1 MTTPHLGIHSRFEIL
16 NGSRTFEDYIEKAK
30 FLQIDTLGISDL
42 NTLGGVFS
50 FQLACQK
57 AGIKSILGE
66 TIRVKRNDDTF
77 LVKLYVKNKAGWQN
91 LLRISKAIRVD
102 NDGFVTEKELLE
114 RSNGLILVITPD
126 AIDYFNKVYY
136 YKYSN
141 TFKEVFFQLDVTEWV
156 SDERDKN
163 YLLNTQKYFKELYP
177 SCKPV
182 LIQDS
187 YYLDKEDSHIKAS
200 MNSIGSLSEEYR
212 SNDQHFKNS
221 KELFLSLSKL
231 FKEGDD
237 RLQAIYD
244 ESVSNVLE
252 IAKKCKFEIYSD
264 TLHIPQYEMTD
275 TESQKY
281 KDNETMFVDLIFEG
295 LAKIGKDSDQVY
307 LDRIQEEIATIKKGG
322 FVDYFLILV
331 DVYKFADDNNLTR
344 NVGRGSIGGS
354 LVAYC
359 LGLIKIDPIK
369 YNLLFSRFLNEA
381 RILKTVKKE
390 MIILETEQGEI
401 ELLPNKE
408 VKVLRESQEMTILA
422 KELQQNDSLI

>member
-30 FLQIDTLGISDL
+30 FLGVNTLGIADL
-42 NTLGGVFS
+42 NTLGGTFS

-66 TIRVKRNDDTF
+66 TIRVKRDEYTF
-77 LVKLYVKNKAGWQN
+77 LVKLYVKSRSGWQN

-177 SCKPV
+177 VCKPV

-200 MNSIGSLSEEYR
+200 LNTIGGLSEEYK

-252 IAKKCKFEIYSD
+252 IAKKCKFEITKGNLIMPKYK
-264 TLHIPQYEMTD
+264 MTKE
-275 TESQKY
+275 ESEKY
-281 KDNETMFVDLIFEG
+281 KDSNDLFNDLVAKG
-295 LAKIGKDSDQVY
+295 LMRIEKENDKKY
-307 LDRIQEEIATIKKGG
+307 LDRVESELSVIDKGG
-322 FVDYFLILV
+322 FKDYFLTMRGAN
-331 DVYKFADDNNLTR
+331 DFADKKDIMRGT
-344 NVGRGSIGGS
+344 GRGSAAGS
-354 LVAYC
+354 LLAY
-359 LGLIKIDPIK
+359 LLDIVKIDPIK
-369 YNLLFSRFLNEA
+369 YDLYFERFLNEA
-381 RILKTVKKE
+381 RIFKEVEKE

-408 VKVLRESQEMTILA
+408 VKVLRDSQEMTILA
-422 KELQQNDSLI
+422 DNIQSGDFLL